1 MADRYK
7 LAYSVPR
14 SHLDA
19 TKAAIFEAG
28 GGTYDNGKYVHV
40 AFESPGTCQFI
51 PVSAAGATP
60 HTGAIDRLA
69 QVPEYKVEILCVGRD
84 VTREAVSALKRYLD
98 PAMGDSR
105 EHWMLT
111 KAAER
116 IHTRCRRMKCT
127 NSKTSK
133 V

>member
-7 LAYSVPR
+7 LAYSVPP

-19 TKAAIFEAG
+19 TKTAIFEAG

-60 HTGAIDRLA
+60 HTGAIDQLA
-69 QVPEYKVEILCVGRD
+69 QVPEYKVEILCVGCD
-84 VTREAVSALKRYLD
+84 TTREAVAALKRTHPYEVPLYEVHKLED
-98 PAMGDSR
+98 F
-105 EHWMLT
+105 
-111 KAAER
+111 
-116 IHTRCRRMKCT
+116 
-127 NSKTSK
+127 
-133 V
+133 